1 MADLVCGQITPLSH
15 LVKRL
20 LAPNP
25 GPFTGPGTNTY
36 LLGRESVAVIDPG
49 PVIDKHIETILSEA
63 GDRIRWIIVTH
74 THIDHSPAAAVLK
87 SRLSSEVE
95 LIGMPSLQ
103 QGFSF
108 DKQFKPDRIIAHEQ
122 IIQSDEF
129 TLKALHT
136 PGHASNHVCYLL
148 EEEKLLFCG
157 DQLMEGSTVI
167 IAPPD
172 GNMAEYI
179 QSLEQLLT
187 YPIEAIAPAHGNIML
202 DARAVLSQT
211 IAHRLRREQKVVS
224 ALSEIKAAAMEA
236 LVLKVYDDVP
246 VFMHPIAQQSLLAH
260 LLKLEVEGR
269 AIKRDEMWSL
279 V

>member
-1 MADLVCGQITPLSH
+1 MADLVCGQITSLSP

-49 PVIDKHIETILSEA
+49 PVIDKHIETIISEA

-108 DKQFKPDRIIAHEQ
+108 DKQFEPDRIIVHEQ

-224 ALSEIKAAAMEA
+224 ALGEIKAAGMEA

-269 AIKRDEMWSL
+269 AIKRDEIWSL

>member
-74 THIDHSPAAAVLK
+74 THVDHSPAAAVLK
-87 SRLSSEVE
+87 SRLDSEVE

-108 DKQFKPDRIIAHEQ
+108 DKQFKPDRIISHEQ

-129 TLKALHT
+129 TLKALYT

-179 QSLEQLLT
+179 QSLEQLLM

-202 DARAVLSQT
+202 NARAVLSQT

-224 ALSEIKAAAMEA
+224 VLSEIKAAGMEA

-260 LLKLEVEGR
+260 LLKLEAEGR
-269 AIKRDEMWSL
+269 ATKRDEIWSL

>member
-49 PVIDKHIETILSEA
+49 PVIDKHIETIISEA

>member
-269 AIKRDEMWSL
+269 ALKRDEIWSL

>member
-1 MADLVCGQITPLSH
+1 MADLVCGQITSLSP

-49 PVIDKHIETILSEA
+49 PVIDKHIETIISEA

-108 DKQFKPDRIIAHEQ
+108 DKQFEPDRIIVHEQ

-136 PGHASNHVCYLL
+136 PGHASNHVCYFL

-224 ALSEIKAAAMEA
+224 ALGEIKAAGMEA

-269 AIKRDEMWSL
+269 AIKRDEIWSL

>member
-49 PVIDKHIETILSEA
+49 PVIDKHIETIISEA

-269 AIKRDEMWSL
+269 AIKRDEMWFL

>member
-1 MADLVCGQITPLSH
+1 MADLVCGQITSLSP

-49 PVIDKHIETILSEA
+49 PVIDKHIETIISEA

-224 ALSEIKAAAMEA
+224 ALGEIKAAGMEA

-269 AIKRDEMWSL
+269 ALKRDEIWSL

>member
-202 DARAVLSQT
+202 DARTVLSQT

-269 AIKRDEMWSL
+269 AIKRDEIWSL